1 MKISRSLNLIVPV
14 DTDLGKGYIHSAPI
28 SKEVYRE
35 HFFVLSKTYSAIFS
49 EGLGVVVG
57 PRIAYLM
64 LEKVARELRIWDG
77 TEGIRNTLVNEIIR
91 LSSLVYPVEDR
102 GWDNQP
108 LDVAISKG
116 IVDPDEVLGEL
127 VFFTCVCAINKPN
140 QVEGLM
146 NMVHGFWNSATTS
159 LDIMDWTAS
168 LPISTPVGSSGATE
182 STLSATSLTTAL
194 DKVSANSSSIPV

>member
-1 MKISRSLNLIVPV
+1 MKISRTMNLIVPV

-64 LEKVARELRIWDG
+64 LEKVAKELRIWDG
-77 TEGIRNTLVNEIIR
+77 VEGVRNTLVNEIIR

-146 NMVHGFWNSATTS
+146 NTVHGFWNSATTS
-159 LDIMDWTAS
+159 LDIMAWTAS
-168 LPISTPVGSSGATE
+168 LPTSTPVGSSGATE
-182 STLSATSLTTAL
+182 STSSATSSTTAQ
-194 DKVSANSSSIPV
+194 DKVSANFSSIPV